1 MFTKYKLKKSTRMS
15 GDPKM
20 QNVKMLINY
29 IINDITVLWGR
40 GGNRDDLSNFGKLL
54 QTGNCKGKERKNCT

>member
-40 GGNRDDLSNFGKLL
+40 GGNRDDLGYGDAFLDTIPKS
-54 QTGNCKGKERKNCT
+54 